1 MVTAIFAVRCYKSN
15 SLYFRLIIDCNA
27 QIKRKIKK
35 IKKVLAIMS

>member
-1 MVTAIFAVRCYKSN
+1 MVTAIFAGRCYKSN
-15 SLYFRLIIDCNA
+15 SLDFRPIIDCNV

>member
-15 SLYFRLIIDCNA
+15 SLDFRLIIDCNV